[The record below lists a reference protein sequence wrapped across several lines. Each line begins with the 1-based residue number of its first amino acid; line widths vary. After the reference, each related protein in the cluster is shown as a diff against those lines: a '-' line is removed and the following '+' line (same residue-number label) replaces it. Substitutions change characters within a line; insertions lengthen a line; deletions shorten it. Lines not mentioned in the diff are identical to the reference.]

1 MTDDV
6 SDDVS
11 DAATKTAATDHGS
24 PPDITPDGRGPS
36 VPTVTQLMFA
46 ELVGTFGL
54 VYCACGAML
63 TSGNVAAIGLA
74 WGLAVAAM
82 IFAIGPISGAHIN
95 PAVSFGFALH
105 GSFRWS
111 LMPAYVAAQFVGA
124 LAGVV
129 ATVLTFSV
137 GEITPAQIGVAI
149 GTFPARS
156 DAAAA
161 AFVAEVLHTTVLML
175 VILRVAFNAK
185 GEGLKAGLAIG
196 STVGLLALAGGAA
209 GASMNPARTVWC
221 NLLTDRAWLEIY
233 FVAPFLGAAIAVGI
247 DRLLGRSDEVA
258 D

>member
-1 MTDDV
+1 MSADEIV
-6 SDDVS
+6 SDQ
-11 DAATKTAATDHGS
+11 GS
-24 PPDITPDGRGPS
+24 RPDITPDGREPS

-63 TSGNVAAIGLA
+63 TSDNVAAIGLA

-111 LMPAYVAAQFVGA
+111 LVPAYVAAQFVGA
-124 LAGVV
+124 FIGVV
-129 ATVLTFSV
+129 GVVFTFST
-137 GEITPAQIGVAI
+137 GERSYAEMGAAI
-149 GTFPARS
+149 GTFPARP

-196 STVGLLALAGGAA
+196 STVGLLAVAGGAA
-209 GASMNPARTVWC
+209 GASMNPARTIWC
-221 NLLTDRAWLEIY
+221 NLLTDRSWLEIY
-233 FVAPFLGAAIAVGI
+233 FVAPVIGAAIAVGI
-247 DRLLGRSDEVA
+247 DRLLGRSDELA